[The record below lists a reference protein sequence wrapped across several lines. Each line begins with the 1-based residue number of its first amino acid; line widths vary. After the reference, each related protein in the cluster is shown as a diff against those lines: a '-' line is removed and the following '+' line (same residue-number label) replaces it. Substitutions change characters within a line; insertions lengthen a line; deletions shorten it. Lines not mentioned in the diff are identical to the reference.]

1 LSDAEQALAEWNAV
15 CAKGDPQLPDGSW
28 RPDAVQA
35 LMKLSAQ
42 LLTVDVDQ
50 ARALGVRPIG
60 IPPDLEKRYPLPK

>member
-1 LSDAEQALAEWNAV
+1 
-15 CAKGDPQLPDGSW
+15 
-28 RPDAVQA
+28 

-60 IPPDLEKRYPLPK
+60 IPPDLEQRFPLPK